1 MQSSSSISTNL
12 VTLSVHDSLTFDGVE
27 IAINPDVFITKG
39 NINNGAS
46 ANGQHS
52 RNTSFQSNA
61 TPFSS
66 LQPPSPILPSINN
79 TIASPSPIVG
89 TQVHGQGLTMTNDD
103 SSTIMRSADSPKF
116 INNATTATATATA
129 TTIQPGDIIEIKVW
143 DKKPNQVQSSS
154 DDVNKGKHNLS
165 VSMSMSTPSKLLAKA
180 ASELQQHQQIPSSSI
195 FHPLSDPNSNRER
208 TKSSSRPPIV
218 PRASSSGDTGT
229 ATSSLVAS
237 PMHSSSSPKNAN
249 AAPKLSILSR
259 KSDTLDGGIETEN
272 TETEMDRMPTVPVLL
287 KPKHLSDGFHPDSRS
302 QSQNRW
308 DVTTSRMVEGANSSA
323 EGEVHVRAVEKISST
338 CSSIDKG
345 LDVIEPSAS
354 AKDLVE
360 SSELPASTHEG
371 THSRV
376 SSLGSSASHG
386 DDGYHATKVED
397 PFEAMCKTHNLRLR
411 FVTEITD
418 KSLTSLKAGGRTQIS
433 ILRQVADLYELS
445 SYDMVT
451 ITKFNKEEEANVQSS
466 CQADYVTVSFM
477 NILCSGAWCVL
488 HGAYSLSSRSHFL
501 YR

>member
-39 NINNGAS
+39 NNGAS

-66 LQPPSPILPSINN
+66 LQPPSPILPSNM
-79 TIASPSPIVG
+79 IASPIVG
-89 TQVHGQGLTMTNDD
+89 TQVPGQGFTNDD

-116 INNATTATATATA
+116 NAT

-143 DKKPNQVQSSS
+143 DKKPNQVQSSP
-154 DDVNKGKHNLS
+154 DGKGKNNLS
-165 VSMSMSTPSKLLAKA
+165 VSGSSKLLAKA
-180 ASELQQHQQIPSSSI
+180 ASELQQQIPSSSI
-195 FHPLSDPNSNRER
+195 FHPLSDQNRER

-218 PRASSSGDTGT
+218 PRVSSSGDT
-229 ATSSLVAS
+229 APSSLVAS
-237 PMHSSSSPKNAN
+237 PMHSSSSPN

-259 KSDTLDGGIETEN
+259 KSDTSDGGIETE
-272 TETEMDRMPTVPVLL
+272 TETEMDRMPSVPLLL
-287 KPKHLSDGFHPDSRS
+287 KPKYLSDGFHPESG
-302 QSQNRW
+302 SQNRW
-308 DVTTSRMVEGANSSA
+308 DVTTSRVVEEVDSS
-323 EGEVHVRAVEKISST
+323 EGEVVEKSSST
-338 CSSIDKG
+338 RGIDKG
-345 LDVIEPSAS
+345 LDVIEPSA
-354 AKDLVE
+354 KGLVE

-386 DDGYHATKVED
+386 DDGYHATVED
-397 PFEAMCKTHNLRLR
+397 PFEAMSKTHNLRLR

-418 KSLTSLKAGGRTQIS
+418 KSLRALKAGGRTQIS

-451 ITKFNKEEEANVQSS
+451 ITKFDKKEEAKVQSS
-466 CQADYVTVSFM
+466 CEADYVTVSFL
-477 NILCSGAWCVL
+477 NILCSGVCPMVHVL
-488 HGAYSLSSRSHFL
+488 
-501 YR
+501 